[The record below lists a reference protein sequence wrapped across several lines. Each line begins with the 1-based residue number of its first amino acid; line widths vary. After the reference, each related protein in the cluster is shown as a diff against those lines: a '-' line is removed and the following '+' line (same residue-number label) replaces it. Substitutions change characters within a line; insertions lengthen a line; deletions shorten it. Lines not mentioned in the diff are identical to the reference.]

1 MANVKI
7 SGMTAATALTGT
19 EAFESVQ
26 SGATRQV
33 VASQIKTYVSK
44 ATYTYNVPV
53 TGFSITITNGT
64 EYLILDP
71 AGNLASGTIVLPA
84 APLDGQSLTIAC
96 SKNVSGLTL
105 TPNTGQTVATPAT
118 SLSAGV
124 GVSFL
129 YRSANA
135 TWYRTSS

>member
-7 SGMTAATALTGT
+7 SGMTAASALTGT

-44 ATYTYNVPV
+44 AIYTFNVPL
-53 TGFSITITNGT
+53 TGFSITIANNT
-64 EYLILDP
+64 EFLILDP
-71 AGNLASGTIVLPA
+71 AGNVAAGTITLPSG
-84 APLDGQSLTIAC
+84 PLDGQSVTIAATHNC
-96 SKNVSGLTL
+96 TALTL
-105 TPNTGQTVATPAT
+105 TPGAGQTIANTIT
-118 SLSAGV
+118 SLTAGV

-129 YRSANA
+129 YRSANSK
-135 TWYRTSS
+135 WYRTSS

>member
-7 SGMTAATALTGT
+7 SGMTAGTALTGT

-26 SGATRQV
+26 GGNTRQLT
-33 VASQIKTYVSK
+33 AAQIKTFVDK
-44 ATYTYNVPV
+44 ATYTFNVPT
-53 TGFSITITNGT
+53 TGFSITVANGT
-64 EYLILDP
+64 QFLILAPANNLGGGTITLP
-71 AGNLASGTIVLPA
+71 AG
-84 APLDGQSLTIAC
+84 PLDGESLTLSC
-96 SKNVSGLTL
+96 THNVTSLTL
-105 TPNTGQTVATPAT
+105 TPGAGQTIANTVS